1 MSNRNLFLFSINMN
15 ISRTFI
21 KIWNINIDG
30 NINHYKAIFPVIPEK
45 WQLLLIS
52 DGSFTRNLSII
63 NKYTILLKLIKQE
76 NKFYPPKTIH
86 SKTNTEYKKKLAF
99 SREIWLIDKKKL
111 FDICQILL

>member
-1 MSNRNLFLFSINMN
+1 MN
-15 ISRTFI
+15 INKTFI

-30 NINHYKAIFPVIPEK
+30 NINHYKTIYPVIAEK

-63 NKYTILLKLIKQE
+63 NKDNVFLKLIKQE
-76 NKFYPPKTIH
+76 DKFYPKQIIH
-86 SKTNTEYKKKLAF
+86 SKKTTKDKKKLAF
-99 SREIWLIDKKKL
+99 SREIWLMDKKKL